1 MKERSCLCLIICL
14 LCIRADFILKHPF
27 ILRRLSRNKSVLMM
41 QAVVCF
47 SQATAVGSFNAYSR
61 SNSRRIAA
69 VSHCSCSTLVHVAVP
84 LALPTSSSNT
94 LRSSHYVNT
103 RSDFSLLMASLLNL
117 CLTLLHMYIT
127 PSKCSA
133 TISSHQLA
141 QDTEMI
147 LRAVRILVT
156 VISVTYWQ
164 QCLSGYTYDHPQF
177 PFTEPDSSSGHTN
190 QVSFLH
196 DSDTLTSISHLPF

>member
-1 MKERSCLCLIICL
+1 MLIVAGIP
-14 LCIRADFILKHPF
+14 DVPE
-27 ILRRLSRNKSVLMM
+27 LSLTTR
-41 QAVVCF
+41 
-47 SQATAVGSFNAYSR
+47 
-61 SNSRRIAA
+61 
-69 VSHCSCSTLVHVAVP
+69 CSTLALAAVP
-84 LALPTSSSNT
+84 LALPTSSSST
-94 LRSSHYVNT
+94 PRSSHYVNT

-117 CLTLLHMYIT
+117 YLTLLQTYIA

-133 TISSHQLA
+133 TITSQKLA

-147 LRAVRILVT
+147 LRAARILVT
-156 VISVTYWQ
+156 VLSVTYWQ

-196 DSDTLTSISHLPF
+196 DSDTVTSISHFPLQIIFS